1 MALDFG
7 MGTEIFIS
15 VVCSSSVVNYNTL
28 RLNKYMYVDAY
39 PVMAEDAGH
48 PLALKRLASYSPV
61 RDVTL
66 CKPAERTQRV
76 M

>member
-7 MGTEIFIS
+7 MGTGIFIS
-15 VVCSSSVVNYNTL
+15 AVVNYNTP

-66 CKPAERTQRV
+66 SAKPAERTQRV